1 MYTHIN
7 KSEHGNDKPIIYS
20 LILQKWSRLRVT

>member
-7 KSEHGNDKPIIYS
+7 KSEHGNDQPIIP
-20 LILQKWSRLRVT
+20 